1 MTPQPNTPAQPA
13 NDADQPTGDTSESV
27 SPTAPDTIGYAT
39 EDRNFLNID
48 ADIAQSHDENG
59 RNFARVGSARPS
71 TLTFTYGP
79 GSVMD
84 LPNFTIMPAGLAAWN
99 SVYDKNN
106 REVVAPRLLKAVQYL
121 LGNQV
126 SMLRGYPS
134 TTSTDIRDISAT
146 GIPARVFPQY
156 LRCTK
161 CHLLGRPGQFSY
173 SNNIGALPDR
183 AKFEHKCGK
192 GNRGNVVVPTS
203 HLLVC
208 ADGHADEFPYS
219 EFVHNF
225 APCPRVRGE
234 GSPQLKLQQWSTG
247 RATTSMIKCS
257 TCGAKRSM
265 QEAQGADSLIKLPRC
280 RGRHPHLDAFDKECG
295 NVCELILV
303 GASNLWFPA
312 TQAAVVIPTE
322 IRLSPAELKAK
333 LRAHLPADGLEE
345 FADNPR
351 FILKLA
357 SSNGMTVDGLAE
369 TDIAEALAA
378 EDPELNTYGEVVAR
392 RQQWDP
398 ISLLEP
404 EWRYLASDARSGV
417 DTDDSS
423 GLVTEKHALGDY
435 PLPHICR
442 VLGVPRLRKAT
453 AVLGFTRID
462 AMDRIGDLGTRLAP
476 LVADRRPTWVP
487 TAEDRGEGMFLQFD
501 DRAIS
506 EWERRVVADDLWQ
519 SHVHAHRRNF
529 YNRASQTSTQ
539 ESPDDRFPPPRY
551 WLLHTL
557 SHVLLRELAISSGYG
572 SASISER
579 IYAWQATAERDAAAG
594 IMLHTTASDSDGTLG
609 GLVRLSSP
617 KLLKDTL
624 SQALQ
629 RARRCSTDP
638 ICAMRVPNDPEDFL
652 HGAACHC
659 CCMASETSCENAN
672 RFLDRKFLFDSAY
685 SRLGFF
691 DGEL

>member
-1 MTPQPNTPAQPA
+1 MTTEPEKPQAG
-13 NDADQPTGDTSESV
+13 ADQAEQQVESAQNA
-27 SPTAPDTIGYAT
+27 APDTIGYSPD
-39 EDRNFLNID
+39 DRQFLNID
-48 ADIAQSHDENG
+48 ADIAESQEGSG

-71 TLTFTYGP
+71 SLTFTYGP

-84 LPNFTIMPAGLAAWN
+84 LPNFTIMPAGLAAWK
-99 SVYDKNN
+99 SVYANNN
-106 REVVAPRLLKAVQYL
+106 REVVAPRLLTAVQYL

-134 TTSTDIRDISAT
+134 TASSDIREISDI

-161 CHLLGRPGQFSY
+161 CDFLGRPTQFDY
-173 SNNIGALPDR
+173 SNKIGALPDR
-183 AKFEHKCGK
+183 AKFEHRCGK
-192 GNRGNVVVPTS
+192 NGRGNIVVPTS

-208 ADGHADEFPYS
+208 PDGHADEFPYR

-225 APCPRVRGE
+225 ASCPGIHAN
-234 GSPQLKLQQWSTG
+234 GTPQLRLKQWSTG

-257 TCGAKRSM
+257 TCGASRSM
-265 QEAQGADSLIKLPRC
+265 TDAQGEGGLANLPRC

-295 NVCELILV
+295 KTAELMLV

-312 TQAAVVIPTE
+312 NQSAVVIPTE
-322 IRLSPAELKAK
+322 IRLNPTELKAK
-333 LRAHLPADGLEE
+333 LRAHLPAEQFDQFADQPKVIAALADACGLQADGLTE
-345 FADNPR
+345 AD
-351 FILKLA
+351 
-357 SSNGMTVDGLAE
+357 V
-369 TDIAEALAA
+369 AEALAA
-378 EDPELNTYGEVVAR
+378 EDPEINTYAEVVAR
-392 RQQWDP
+392 RKEWDP

-404 EWRYLASDARSGV
+404 EWRYLASGSRNGV
-417 DTDDSS
+417 DTDDAS
-423 GLVTEKHALGDY
+423 GLVTEKHSLDNY
-435 PLPHICR
+435 RLPHICR
-442 VLGVPRLRKAT
+442 VLGVARLRKAT

-476 LVADRRPTWVP
+476 LVANRRPTWVP
-487 TAEDRGEGMFLQFD
+487 TAEDRGEGMFIQFD
-501 DRAIS
+501 EQAIS
-506 EWERRVVADDLWQ
+506 QWEARVIQSDLWQ
-519 SHVHAHRRNF
+519 DHLEAHRRNF
-529 YNRASQTSTQ
+529 HNRMSATSTQ
-539 ESPDDRFPPPRY
+539 DSPDNRFPPPRY

-579 IYAWQATAERDAAAG
+579 IYAWVGSEERDAAAG

-638 ICAMRVPNDPEDFL
+638 ICSMRVPNDPEDFL

-691 DGEL
+691 DVEL